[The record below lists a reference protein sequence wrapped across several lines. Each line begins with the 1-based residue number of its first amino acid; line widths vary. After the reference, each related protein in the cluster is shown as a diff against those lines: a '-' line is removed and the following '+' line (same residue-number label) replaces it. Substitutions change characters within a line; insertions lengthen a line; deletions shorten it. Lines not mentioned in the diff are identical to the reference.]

1 MATRVTIPTGVT
13 NRRGSDGSGFAIG
26 KQSAAGVPLDR
37 VNYASVAG
45 SEIIDT
51 GLGANEIVS
60 FFADDGGASG
70 TPGDGTIGYGTIVI
84 ATTAVVSADTTFTV
98 TGRDADGNEITEDI
112 TVTSG
117 ASTGV
122 GAIDFACV
130 YLTTITPDGALA
142 PATVTWGATLQAVAN
157 VVTDGMRRYMYPVS
171 NLAMNE
177 DANIEDSDL
186 ISSLGA
192 AEPPDIGQ
200 YSGTANFTT
209 GLLTEDMPPIL
220 DGIFNNPT
228 NSTPVPIQDADA
240 GIAINPTAST
250 TAVPVGLTLPVR
262 TAPQPPGTA
271 HPSKLKITFGT
282 LAVPAAPAQAGSF
295 TIVGFTKIGAKQGN
309 IRRREETIEVNT
321 TDMEY
326 ESRYYY
332 AWDAATPLEV
342 TSSFSAQPGDA
353 RFTLDPELYEIEFTI
368 ARNDVQFPG
377 YSVQGLVGGEP
388 RTGYDVVPSL
398 MNITSSPGGVSF
410 EMQCPGGQV
419 TEKRTIQGG
428 HVEQPFLD
436 AYYEDVESRRYG
448 GWSGALR
455 IGTDLVKMTNLV
467 IGFNRNYAADTAT
480 DGDRFATDIEASDD
494 RAITF
499 VPTTRFQS
507 SYERNAMI
515 ARWQDF
521 FRDEQRTALD
531 ARWYNYTNFGQRRQ
545 FIVECPSSLLIESP
559 QTTVSGGSNID
570 RVLNFQA
577 FSTNIAREI
586 TIRLFTTKSY
596 SV

>member
-37 VNYASVAG
+37 VNYVSVLG
-45 SEIIDT
+45 SEVIGI
-51 GLGANEIVS
+51 GLSANEIVS

-70 TPGDGTIGYGTIVI
+70 TPGDGSIGYGTIVI

-157 VVTDGMRRYMYPVS
+157 VVTNGMRRYMYPVS
-171 NLAMNE
+171 NLDMNE
-177 DANIEDSDL
+177 NANIEDSDL

-200 YSGTANFTT
+200 YSATANFTT

-228 NSTPVPIQDADA
+228 SSTPVPIQDADA
-240 GIAINPTAST
+240 GIAINPPEDDDVAL
-250 TAVPVGLTLPVR
+250 VLPDNS
-262 TAPQPPGTA
+262 ALMPPQPDGTL
-271 HPSKLKITFGT
+271 HPSKLKIVFAT
-282 LAVPAAPAQAGSF
+282 APMQAGSF
-295 TIVGFTKIGAKQGN
+295 TIVGFTKIGAKQN
-309 IRRREETIEVNT
+309 NLRRREETIEVNT
-321 TDMEY
+321 TQTEY
-326 ESRYYY
+326 ESDYYY

-342 TSSFSAQPGDA
+342 TSSFSAQPGAA
-353 RFTLDPELYEIEFTI
+353 RFTLDPELYEIIFTI

-448 GWSGALR
+448 GWSGAFR
-455 IGTDLVKMTNLV
+455 FGTDLVKMTNLV
-467 IGFNRNYAADTAT
+467 IGFNRSYAADTAT

-494 RAITF
+494 RAITI

-507 SYERNAMI
+507 SYERNALI
-515 ARWQDF
+515 ARWQEI

-545 FIVECPSSLLIESP
+545 FIVECPSSLLIQSP
-559 QTTVSGGSNID
+559 QTTVGGGANID

-577 FSTNIAREI
+577 FATNAAREI
-586 TIRLFTTKSY
+586 TITLLTTKSY